1 MRTQVAVTLSN
12 YLHVSVLF
20 QLFQLFAN
28 ICHVFEAM
36 DNLVRKSRVLLP
48 EKTALRTFKEAICNI
63 IALQDDSCCIA
74 AGSCVPGTYNTLF
87 FFFFHLMTNLK
98 FKTAEEIC
106 PSFVFFPVLSCFSVN
121 DNSVS
126 TKHPGMSV
134 LFVDWDQKGELG
146 CECTFFTVQH

>member
-48 EKTALRTFKEAICNI
+48 EKTALRTFKEAICNN

-74 AGSCVPGTYNTLF
+74 AGSCLTGTYNTLF
-87 FFFFHLMTNLK
+87 FFFLL
-98 FKTAEEIC
+98 
-106 PSFVFFPVLSCFSVN
+106 N
-121 DNSVS
+121 DKS
-126 TKHPGMSV
+126 KI
-134 LFVDWDQKGELG
+134 
-146 CECTFFTVQH
+146 